1 MTSCPFQ
8 ALIGAPLATV
18 ISSLKTI
25 SQDAGD
31 AIMDIYQHAD
41 PGIEKKADN
50 SPVTQ
55 ADIKAHHIIEA
66 GLKALAPDTPIL
78 SEEGHIEHEERLR
91 WPTFWCVD
99 PLDGTKEFIAKTGEF
114 TVNIALIHN
123 SEPVLGI
130 VYCPTLETFYW
141 GYHLGALSGAFKQQ
155 GPAESHKIKARS
167 LADAKPLV
175 VTASR
180 RNGQANQASAH
191 TLLENHFD
199 QVEAVI
205 SGSSLKMCLVA
216 EGSADIYPRL
226 HPTCEWDTAAADA
239 IVRAAGG
246 CLIDAHSLAPLA
258 YNKPDTLL
266 NPWFFALADTEFPA
280 HLLTQMSEFKK
291 AQ

>member
-1 MTSCPFQ
+1 MTQCPFQ
-8 ALIGAPLATV
+8 ALVGIPLATLV
-18 ISSLKTI
+18 DELNRI
-25 SQDAGD
+25 SQAAGD
-31 AIMDIYQHAD
+31 AILNIYQHTD
-41 PGIEKKADN
+41 PGVEKKADN

-55 ADIKAHHIIEA
+55 ADIAAHHIIEA
-66 GLKALAPDTPIL
+66 GLTALTPTTPIL
-78 SEEGHIEHEERLR
+78 SEEGHIEHQKRLN
-91 WPTFWCVD
+91 WPTLWCVD

-123 SEPVLGI
+123 NEPVLGI

-141 GYHLGALSGAFKQQ
+141 GYHLAPLSGAFKQQ
-155 GPAESHKIKARS
+155 GQAGSHEIKARS

-180 RNGQANQASAH
+180 RNGQANQASARA
-191 TLLENHFD
+191 LLEEHFD
-199 QVEAVI
+199 QVDAIV

-239 IVRAAGG
+239 ILRAAGG
-246 CLIDAHSLAPLA
+246 SLIDAHTQQPLR

-291 AQ
+291 A